1 MIRRPP
7 RATRTYTLCPAT
19 TLFRSETGGG
29 ITPGINSGHQVGHRP
44 ARQKRSRHHGGR
56 WRGLDAETALARTPE
71 HARNVAVK
79 AIDGRAVGRKAPQ
92 PRPGAHNAGD
102 APCARLFETVD
113 CNGDIQ
119 FLRLR
124 IARPVRRFV
133 MGGGPEDRTSTRLNS
148 SH

>member
-1 MIRRPP
+1 MRISDWSSDVCSSDLQLSSSIL
-7 RATRTYTLCPAT
+7 A
-19 TLFRSETGGG
+19 ETGGG

-92 PRPGAHNAGD
+92 PRPEIGRAH
-102 APCARLFETVD
+102 V
-113 CNGDIQ
+113 
-119 FLRLR
+119 
-124 IARPVRRFV
+124 
-133 MGGGPEDRTSTRLNS
+133 
-148 SH
+148 